1 MTALHRYASLADLL
15 GATYGAITSVV
26 RGLPAEEF
34 ELRTRTDAWN
44 VKELLFHQLLD
55 AQRALVGFATPEEGP
70 ADVTA
75 VTYWRTFNPAR
86 GEEVDASGHARF
98 VRVAASAYAGSSG
111 LVSQWTNTSEA
122 AARAAKGMM
131 GQPFIGTQGHVLSV
145 GDFVHTL
152 LVEAVVHYLDL
163 TLAIPA
169 EDLPQPALDA
179 VLEVLVGLL
188 GRPLPDHWT
197 AIEAILK
204 GTGRAELTAED
215 GAVLREYAAQFPL
228 FG

>member
-1 MTALHRYASLADLL
+1 VTTHHRYASLADAL

-26 RGLPAEEF
+26 GGLPAEEF

-75 VTYWRTFNPAR
+75 VTYWRAFNPAR

-111 LVSQWTNTSEA
+111 LVSQWTTTSEA
-122 AARAAKGMM
+122 AARAAKAVGE
-131 GQPFIGTQGHVLSV
+131 QAFIGTQGHVLTV
-145 GDFVHTL
+145 DDFVHTL
-152 LVEAVVHYLDL
+152 LVEAAVHYLDL

-169 EDLPQPALDA
+169 EDLPEPALDA
-179 VLEVLVGLL
+179 VLEVLVGLV
-188 GRPLPDHWT
+188 GRPLPDEWT
-197 AIEAILK
+197 ATEAILK
-204 GTGRAELTAED
+204 GTGREELTAED
-215 GAVLREYAAQFPL
+215 RALLGECAAQFPL